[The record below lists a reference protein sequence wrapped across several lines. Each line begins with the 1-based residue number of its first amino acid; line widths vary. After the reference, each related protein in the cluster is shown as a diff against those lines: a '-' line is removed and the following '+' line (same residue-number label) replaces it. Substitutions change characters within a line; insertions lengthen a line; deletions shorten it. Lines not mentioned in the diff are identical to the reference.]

1 MKLGVTDHAV
11 KRYIERV
18 KPAFDF
24 PTAKA
29 ELLGFVNAIE
39 ALPEPPS
46 WVRVVE
52 PDTEAFVHISDGI
65 VAMVK
70 RDSVTTVMTRGGH
83 SSAVRAA
90 INERKRK
97 ERAARR
103 WRSGLKAQGTRGKG
117 FGEWAA

>member
-1 MKLGVTDHAV
+1 MRLGVTDHAV

-39 ALPEPPS
+39 VQPEPPS
-46 WVRVVE
+46 WVRMVE
-52 PDTEAFVHISDGI
+52 PDTDAFVHISEGI

-83 SSAVRAA
+83 SDPVRAA
-90 INERKRK
+90 INEEKRRK
-97 ERAARR
+97 RAARR
-103 WRSGLKAQGTRGKG
+103 WRSGLKAQDRRGKG